1 MNRKTILVWF
11 RNDLRICDNE
21 MLSAAHERADVIV
34 PVFIYDPRLYLKT
47 EEGLRKTGVIRAQF
61 INESV
66 ADLQKSIRSFNG
78 DLHIEVGLPEVILP
92 ELAARYQ
99 VDEVYHH
106 REVAYEE
113 THVSS
118 LVEEALWKLKLNLR
132 HFIGHTL
139 YHKEDLPFPI
149 KDIPD
154 EFNVFKSKV
163 ARESSIRP
171 CISVPK
177 DLRFLE
183 SVDKN
188 TIPELRD
195 LGFEEYETILAEE
208 SSLHGGESEAQRRLK
223 LLTTGQVKA
232 SGESGLSPWIA
243 SGCLSVHTLYY
254 SVVRANF
261 PRNILNR
268 LLDELWWHDY
278 YRFMFKKHGNRFFDV
293 KGFSE
298 VAPSFAGTA
307 VDFGKWKTGQTDNSK
322 INDAMKILNS
332 TGYIPPLQ
340 RLEVASY
347 LVNELDVSWLLGA
360 AYFEEKLIDYSPA
373 TNYGSWAHIAGVGS
387 SGKHNIKRA
396 V

>member
-47 EEGLRKTGVIRAQF
+47 QEGLRKTGVIRAQF

-92 ELAARYQ
+92 ELAARYH

-208 SSLHGGESEAQRRLK
+208 SSIHGGESEAQRRLK

-232 SGESGLSPWIA
+232 SGESGLSP
-243 SGCLSVHTLYY
+243 
-254 SVVRANF
+254 
-261 PRNILNR
+261 
-268 LLDELWWHDY
+268 
-278 YRFMFKKHGNRFFDV
+278 
-293 KGFSE
+293 
-298 VAPSFAGTA
+298 
-307 VDFGKWKTGQTDNSK
+307 
-322 INDAMKILNS
+322 
-332 TGYIPPLQ
+332 
-340 RLEVASY
+340 
-347 LVNELDVSWLLGA
+347 
-360 AYFEEKLIDYSPA
+360 
-373 TNYGSWAHIAGVGS
+373 
-387 SGKHNIKRA
+387 
-396 V
+396 